1 MVGERKLD
9 NDGLN
14 QYNNRSLDKLKN
26 PFSLT

>member
-9 NDGLN
+9 NDALN